1 MATVMPGGS
10 ESTALAVLELLARAN
25 DIPFDP
31 TKAGHAFRQATA
43 EIPPTEPRAAR
54 RRLAAAAEALG
65 LQVIPR
71 QLSVREAVTVAA
83 YDGPLAIYSVTD
95 DGSAR
100 WFVLA
105 ESRGGQGK
113 LVSAGEEQPS
123 HFLRPEEIARQVG
136 ATNPDA
142 VLEWQTARPASTLA
156 ELATPVGDIHHAP
169 GDDPHHHPQH
179 DAHAHAHH
187 MPPLKRV
194 LTLLNPDRRDIW
206 VVVLFAIGIGVF
218 SLVAPV
224 VAMAVVNL
232 AALQTLGQQVI
243 VLSVALLAA
252 LGLAA
257 FLQVLQTITVE
268 YLQQRIFVRVADD
281 LTYRLPRADT
291 TAFDK
296 QHGPELLNR
305 FFDVLTVQ
313 KSSAT
318 LLLDGVTIVIQ
329 ILVGL
334 VMLAFYDAALIGFD
348 LVLIACLLFMI
359 LVLGRGAVRTAIR
372 ESIAK
377 YAVAGWMEEVARHRV
392 AFKLAGGPRYA
403 FERGDQLTRDY
414 LIARQAHFKKVLGQ
428 FGFALFLQAF
438 ANAGLL
444 AVGGYLVVD
453 GQITLGQLVAA
464 EIVVTLVVAT
474 FAKFGKQ
481 FESYYDLLAAAD
493 KLGHLID
500 IPLERST
507 GVPHVPHSGGT
518 RVEVHAL
525 GFAYDPHRPPV
536 LDDLDL
542 TLAPGERV
550 ALMGP
555 NGSGKTTL
563 VELLFGLRAPAHG
576 RIEVD
581 GLDLRDLKLETFRE
595 HTAIVKGMEVFEGSV
610 LANVR
615 MGRDHISLHEVRAA
629 LERVGLLE
637 RLLDLPQGLNT
648 AMQTSGAPLSLGQVN
663 RLMLARAILG
673 QPRLLVLDETLDH
686 MDADIRETV
695 LPALFGREARW
706 TLLVVTHSEDV
717 AKLCDR
723 VIRLEKPVALTAA
736 H

>member
-1 MATVMPGGS
+1 MASVSAGGS
-10 ESTALAVLELLARAN
+10 EATALAVLEALAKAN
-25 DIPFDP
+25 DVPFDP
-31 TKAGHAFRQATA
+31 TRAGHAYRRASA

-54 RRLAAAAEALG
+54 RRLAAAADAIG
-65 LQVIPR
+65 VQVIPR
-71 QLSVREAVTVAA
+71 QLSAREAVAVAA
-83 YDGPLAIYSVTD
+83 YDGPLAIYTITD

-100 WFVLA
+100 WFLLA
-105 ESRGGQGK
+105 EGRGGQGK
-113 LVSAGEEQPS
+113 LTQPGTEQPAP
-123 HFLRPEEIARQVG
+123 FLRPEEIARQIG
-136 ATNPDA
+136 ASNADA
-142 VLEWQTARPASTLA
+142 VVEWQAARPASTLTPPG
-156 ELATPVGDIHHAP
+156 TPVGDIHPPAQP
-169 GDDPHHHPQH
+169 SH
-179 DAHAHAHH
+179 DHAHVHH
-187 MPPLKRV
+187 MPPLRRV
-194 LTLLNPDRRDIW
+194 LTLLYPDRRDIW

-243 VLSVALLAA
+243 ILSVALLAA
-252 LGLAA
+252 LGLVA
-257 FLQVLQTITVE
+257 FLQILQTVTVE

-313 KSSAT
+313 KASAT

-334 VMLAFYDAALIGFD
+334 VMLAFYDSALIGFD
-348 LVLIACLLFMI
+348 LVLIACLLFMVF
-359 LVLGRGAVRTAIR
+359 VLGRGAVKTAIR
-372 ESIAK
+372 ESVAK

-414 LIARQAHFKKVLGQ
+414 LLARQAHFRKVIAQ

-444 AVGGYLVVD
+444 AIGGYLVVG

-474 FAKFGKQ
+474 FTKFGKQ

-500 IPLERST
+500 IPLERNT
-507 GVPHVPHSGGT
+507 GALHVPHGGGT
-518 RVEVHAL
+518 RLDVHAL
-525 GFAYDPHRPPV
+525 TFAYDTHRPPV
-536 LDDLDL
+536 VHDLSI

-555 NGSGKTTL
+555 NGSGKTTF
-563 VELLFGLRAPAHG
+563 VELLFGLRVPDRG
-576 RIEVD
+576 RIEID
-581 GLDLRDLKLETFRE
+581 GLDLRDLKLESFRE

-615 MGRDHISLHEVRAA
+615 MGRDHVSLHEVRAA
-629 LERVGLLE
+629 LEKVGLLE
-637 RLLDLPQGLNT
+637 RVLDLPEGLNT

-663 RLMLARAILG
+663 RLMLARAIVG

-706 TLLVVTHSEDV
+706 TLLVVTHSDDV

-723 VIRLEKPVALTAA
+723 VLRLDKPVPLEVA

>member
-1 MATVMPGGS
+1 MTTPLTGGS
-10 ESTALAVLELLARAN
+10 EATALAVLETLSRAC
-25 DIPFDP
+25 DVPFDP
-31 TKAGHAFRQATA
+31 TRAGHAYRRATA

-54 RRLAAAAEALG
+54 RRLALAAEALG
-65 LQVIPR
+65 VQMLSR
-71 QLSVREAVTVAA
+71 QLSVREAVAVAA
-83 YDGPLAIYSVTD
+83 YDGPLTIYTVTD

-100 WFVLA
+100 WFLLA
-105 ESRGGQGK
+105 EARGGQGR
-113 LVSAGEEQPS
+113 LAQPGVQAAAP
-123 HFLRPEEIARQVG
+123 FLRPEEIARQLG
-136 ATNPDA
+136 ASSPDA
-142 VLEWQTARPASTLA
+142 VLEWQTARPATTLV

-169 GDDPHHHPQH
+169 GDDPHQHAQH
-179 DAHAHAHH
+179 DHGHGHHH
-187 MPPLKRV
+187 MPPLRRV
-194 LTLLNPDRRDIW
+194 LTLLKPDRRDIW
-206 VVVLFAIGIGVF
+206 VVVLFAVAIGVF

-243 VLSVALLAA
+243 VLSLALLVALA
-252 LGLAA
+252 LAA
-257 FLQVLQTITVE
+257 FLQILQTITVE

-334 VMLAFYDAALIGFD
+334 VMLGFYDPALIGFD
-348 LVLIACLLFMI
+348 LILIACLLFMI
-359 LVLGRGAVRTAIR
+359 FVLGRGAVRTAIR
-372 ESIAK
+372 ESVAK

-403 FERGDQLTRDY
+403 FERGDQLTREY
-414 LIARQAHFKKVLGQ
+414 LLARQAHFKKVLAQ

-444 AVGGYLVVD
+444 AIGGYLVVG

-474 FAKFGKQ
+474 FTKFGKQ

-500 IPLERST
+500 IPLERSG
-507 GVPHVPHSGGT
+507 GVPHVPHHAGT
-518 RVEVHAL
+518 KLDVHAVT
-525 GFAYDPHRPPV
+525 FAYDPHRPPV
-536 LDDLDL
+536 LHDL
-542 TLAPGERV
+542 TLALAPGERV
-550 ALMGP
+550 ALTGP
-555 NGSGKTTL
+555 NGSGKTTF
-563 VELLFGLRAPAHG
+563 VELLFGLRPPDHG

-581 GLDLRDLKLETFRE
+581 DMDLRDLRLESFRE
-595 HTAIVKGMEVFEGSV
+595 HTAVVKGMEIFEGSV

-615 MGRDHISLHEVRAA
+615 MGRDHITLHEVRAA

-637 RLLDLPQGLNT
+637 RVLDLPQGLNT
-648 AMQTSGAPLSLGQVN
+648 PMQTSGAPLSLGQVN
-663 RLMLARAILG
+663 RLMLARAIVG

-686 MDADIRETV
+686 MDADLRETV

-723 VIRLEKPVALTAA
+723 VIRFDKPVALEAA

>member
-1 MATVMPGGS
+1 MTNPLTGGS
-10 ESTALAVLELLARAN
+10 ETTALAVLETLARAC
-25 DIPFDP
+25 DVSFDP
-31 TKAGHAFRQATA
+31 TRAGHAYRRAMA

-54 RRLAAAAEALG
+54 RRLALAAEALG
-65 LQVIPR
+65 LQMLSR
-71 QLSVREAVTVAA
+71 QLSVREAVAVAA
-83 YDGPLAIYSVTD
+83 YDGPLTIYTVTD

-100 WFVLA
+100 WFMLVEA
-105 ESRGGQGK
+105 RGGQGR
-113 LVSAGEEQPS
+113 LAQPGVAAS
-123 HFLRPEEIARQVG
+123 PPFLRPDEIARQVG
-136 ATNPDA
+136 VTTPDA
-142 VLEWQTARPASTLA
+142 VLEWQTARPASTLV

-169 GDDPHHHPQH
+169 GDDPHHRPQH
-179 DAHAHAHH
+179 DHGHARH
-187 MPPLKRV
+187 MPPLRRV
-194 LTLLNPDRRDIW
+194 LTLLRPDSRDIW
-206 VVVLFAIGIGVF
+206 IVVLFAIAIGVF

-243 VLSVALLAA
+243 VLSLALLVA

-257 FLQVLQTITVE
+257 FLQILQTVTVE

-313 KSSAT
+313 KSAAT

-334 VMLAFYDAALIGFD
+334 VMLGFYDPALIGFD
-348 LVLIACLLFMI
+348 LILIACLLFMVF
-359 LVLGRGAVRTAIR
+359 VLGRGAVRTAIK
-372 ESIAK
+372 ESVAK

-392 AFKLAGGPRYA
+392 AFKLAGGPRFA

-414 LIARQAHFKKVLGQ
+414 LLARQAHFRKVIGQ

-438 ANAGLL
+438 ANAALL
-444 AVGGYLVVD
+444 AIGGYLVVG

-474 FAKFGKQ
+474 FTKFGKQ

-500 IPLERST
+500 IPLERSG
-507 GVPHVPHSGGT
+507 GVPHVPHHAGT
-518 RVEVHAL
+518 KLDVHAVT
-525 GFAYDPHRPPV
+525 FAYEPHRPPV
-536 LDDLDL
+536 LHDL
-542 TLAPGERV
+542 TLALAPGERV

-555 NGSGKTTL
+555 NGSGKTTF

-581 GLDLRDLKLETFRE
+581 DMDLRDLKLESFRE
-595 HTAIVKGMEVFEGSV
+595 HTAVVKGMEVFEGSV

-615 MGRDHISLHEVRAA
+615 MGRDHISLHEVRTA

-637 RLLDLPQGLNT
+637 RVLNLTDGLNT
-648 AMQTSGAPLSLGQVN
+648 PLQTSGAPLSLGQVN
-663 RLMLARAILG
+663 RLMLARAIVG

-686 MDADIRETV
+686 MDADIRESV

-723 VIRLEKPVALTAA
+723 VIRFDKPVPLEAA

>member
-1 MATVMPGGS
+1 MDTPTGGS
-10 ESTALAVLELLARAN
+10 ESTALAVLETLARAN
-25 DIPFDP
+25 ELPFDP
-31 TKAGHAFRQATA
+31 TKAGNAFRRATV

-54 RRLAAAAEALG
+54 RRLALAAESLG

-71 QLSVREAVTVAA
+71 QLSVREAIAVAA
-83 YDGPLAIYSVTD
+83 YDGPLAIYTVTD
-95 DGSAR
+95 DGSSR
-100 WFVLA
+100 WFMLI
-105 ESRGGQGK
+105 EGRGGLGR
-113 LVSAGEEQPS
+113 LAMPGTDTPAPM
-123 HFLRPEEIARQVG
+123 LRPEEIARQIG
-136 ATNPDA
+136 AANPDA
-142 VLEWQTARPASTLA
+142 VIEWHTARPTSTLA
-156 ELATPVGDIHHAP
+156 ELATPIGDIHHAP
-169 GDDPHHHPQH
+169 GDDPHAHAQH
-179 DAHAHAHH
+179 DDHGHGHGHGHGHH
-187 MPPLKRV
+187 MPPLRRV
-194 LTLLNPDRRDIW
+194 LTLLKPDRRDLW
-206 VVVLFAIGIGVF
+206 VVILFAVGIGVF

-243 VLSVALLAA
+243 VLSLALLAA
-252 LGLAA
+252 LGIAA
-257 FLQVLQTITVE
+257 FLQILQTITVE

-291 TAFDK
+291 AAFDR

-334 VMLAFYDAALIGFD
+334 TLLAFYDTALIGFD

-359 LVLGRGAVRTAIR
+359 FVLGRGAVKTAIR

-392 AFKLAGGPRYA
+392 AFKMAGGPRYA
-403 FERGDQLTRDY
+403 FERGDQLTREY
-414 LIARQAHFKKVLGQ
+414 LLARQAHFKKVIAQ

-438 ANAGLL
+438 ANAALL
-444 AVGGYLVVD
+444 ALGGYLVVD

-474 FAKFGKQ
+474 FTKFGKQ
-481 FESYYDLLAAAD
+481 FESYYDLLAAAE

-518 RVEVHAL
+518 KLEVHAVS
-525 GFAYDPHRPPV
+525 FAYDPHRPPV
-536 LDDLDL
+536 VHDLSL
-542 TLAPGERV
+542 TLNPGERV

-563 VELLFGLRAPAHG
+563 VELIFGLRAPNHG
-576 RIEVD
+576 RIEAD
-581 GLDLRDLKLETFRE
+581 GTDLRDVKLESFRE
-595 HTAIVKGMEVFEGSV
+595 HTAIVKGMEIFEGSV

-637 RLLDLPQGLNT
+637 RILDLPQGLNT
-648 AMQTSGAPLSLGQVN
+648 AMQTSGA
-663 RLMLARAILG
+663 
-673 QPRLLVLDETLDH
+673 
-686 MDADIRETV
+686 
-695 LPALFGREARW
+695 
-706 TLLVVTHSEDV
+706 
-717 AKLCDR
+717 
-723 VIRLEKPVALTAA
+723 
-736 H
+736 

>member
-1 MATVMPGGS
+1 MTTPTSGGS
-10 ESTALAVLELLARAN
+10 ESTALAVLETMARAC
-25 DIPFDP
+25 DVPFDP
-31 TKAGHAFRQATA
+31 TRAGHAFRRATA

-54 RRLAAAAEALG
+54 RRLAAAAESLG
-65 LQVIPR
+65 VQMIAR
-71 QLSVREAVTVAA
+71 QLSVREAVAVAA
-83 YDGPLAIYSVTD
+83 YDGPLAIYTVTD

-100 WFVLA
+100 WFLLT
-105 ESRGGQGK
+105 ESRGGQGR
-113 LVSAGEEQPS
+113 
-123 HFLRPEEIARQVG
+123 FLTPGTDTGPFIAPEDIARQIG
-136 ATNPDA
+136 AANPDA
-142 VLEWQTARPASTLA
+142 VVEWHTARAASTVA
-156 ELATPVGDIHHAP
+156 DVVPPAGDIHTPA
-169 GDDPHHHPQH
+169 GDPHHHH
-179 DAHAHAHH
+179 DGHDHHVHH
-187 MPPLKRV
+187 MPPLRRV
-194 LTLLNPDRRDIW
+194 LSLLAPDRRDIW
-206 VVVLFAIGIGVF
+206 IVVLFAIGIGVF

-232 AALQTLGQQVI
+232 AALQTLGQQVL

-257 FLQVLQTITVE
+257 FLQILQTITVE

-313 KSSAT
+313 KASAT

-334 VMLAFYDAALIGFD
+334 TMLAFYDPMLIGFD
-348 LVLIACLLFMI
+348 LVLIACLLFMVF
-359 LVLGRGAVRTAIR
+359 VLGRGAVKTAIK

-403 FERGDQLTRDY
+403 FERGDQLTREY
-414 LIARQAHFKKVLGQ
+414 LLARQAHFRKVIAQ

-444 AVGGYLVVD
+444 ALGGYLVVG

-474 FAKFGKQ
+474 FTKFGKQ

-500 IPLERST
+500 IPLERNT
-507 GVPHVPHSGGT
+507 GVPHVSHTRGT
-518 RVEVHAL
+518 RLDVHDL
-525 GFAYDPHRPPV
+525 SFAYDPHRPAV
-536 LDDLDL
+536 VHDLSL
-542 TLAPGERV
+542 HLNEGERV

-563 VELLFGLRAPAHG
+563 VELIFGLRSPGHG

-615 MGRDHISLHEVRAA
+615 MGRDHISLMEVRQA

-637 RLLDLPQGLNT
+637 RVLNLPQGLNT
-648 AMQTSGAPLSLGQVN
+648 PMQTSGAPLSLGQVN
-663 RLMLARAILG
+663 RLMLARAIVG

-723 VIRLEKPVALTAA
+723 VIRFDKPLPLEVA

>member
-1 MATVMPGGS
+1 MASVSVGGS
-10 ESTALAVLELLARAN
+10 EATALAVLEALAKAN
-25 DIPFDP
+25 DVPFDP
-31 TKAGHAFRQATA
+31 TRAGHAFRRASA

-54 RRLAAAAEALG
+54 RRLAAAAESLG
-65 LQVIPR
+65 LLVLPR
-71 QLSVREAVTVAA
+71 QLSAREAVAVAS
-83 YDGPLAIYSVTD
+83 YDGPLAIYTVTD

-100 WFVLA
+100 WFLLV
-105 ESRGGQGK
+105 EGRGGQARLTQPGT
-113 LVSAGEEQPS
+113 EQPAP
-123 HFLRPEEIARQVG
+123 FLRPDDIAQLIG
-136 ATNPDA
+136 ATDA
-142 VLEWQTARPASTLA
+142 DEVLEWQGARPASRLGQ
-156 ELATPVGDIHHAP
+156 LDTPAGDIHPPPDHA
-169 GDDPHHHPQH
+169 H
-179 DAHAHAHH
+179 DAHAHH
-187 MPPLKRV
+187 MPPLRRV
-194 LTLLNPDRRDIW
+194 LTLLYPDRRDIW

-243 VLSVALLAA
+243 ILSVALLAA
-252 LGLAA
+252 LGLVA
-257 FLQVLQTITVE
+257 FLQILQTITVE

-281 LTYRLPRADT
+281 LMYRLPRADT

-313 KSSAT
+313 KASAT

-334 VMLAFYDAALIGFD
+334 VMLAFYDSALIGFD
-348 LVLIACLLFMI
+348 LVLIACLLFMVF
-359 LVLGRGAVRTAIR
+359 VLGRGAVRTAIR
-372 ESIAK
+372 ESVAK

-414 LIARQAHFKKVLGQ
+414 LLARQAHFRKVIAQ

-444 AVGGYLVVD
+444 AIGGYLVVG

-474 FAKFGKQ
+474 FTKFGKQ

-500 IPLERST
+500 IPLERGT
-507 GVPHVPHSGGT
+507 GALHVPHGGGT
-518 RVEVHAL
+518 RLDVHAL
-525 GFAYDPHRPPV
+525 TFAYDPHRPPV
-536 LDDLDL
+536 VHELSI

-563 VELLFGLRAPAHG
+563 VELLFGLRVPDRG
-576 RIEVD
+576 RIEID
-581 GLDLRDLKLETFRE
+581 GLDLRDLKLESFRE

-615 MGRDHISLHEVRAA
+615 MGRDQVSLHEVRAA
-629 LERVGLLE
+629 LEKVGLLE
-637 RLLDLPQGLNT
+637 RVLDLPDGLNT

-663 RLMLARAILG
+663 RLMLARAIVG

-706 TLLVVTHSEDV
+706 TLLVVTHSDDV

-723 VIRLEKPVALTAA
+723 VLRLDKPVALEVA